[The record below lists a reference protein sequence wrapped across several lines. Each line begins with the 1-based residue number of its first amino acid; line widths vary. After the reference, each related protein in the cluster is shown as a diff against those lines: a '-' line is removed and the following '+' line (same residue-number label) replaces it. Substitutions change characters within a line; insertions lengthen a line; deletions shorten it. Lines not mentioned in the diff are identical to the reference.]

1 MIPGSSGS
9 VAIVAIGRNEGER
22 LKACLRAAGVSSAAD
37 ARTVVYVDS
46 GSADGSA
53 EYARGAGCCV
63 LELDASLPFTA
74 ARARNEGFA
83 CAMEHAPDAEFV
95 QFVDG
100 DCELEEDWLDA
111 AVAALT
117 DKEDAGLVC
126 GHVREIHPEASVF
139 NRLCDLEWQ
148 QVPGEIPTAGG
159 RFMARARAFKE
170 VGGFRPDVIA
180 AEDDEFCIRVRRHG
194 WKILMIDAPMARHD
208 VAITSLNQWWRRTR
222 RAGHAYAQVAAL
234 HSGGEELYFVRD
246 RRRILVWGLAL
257 PIVALALAPFT
268 RGISLLVMIG
278 AYTLQLIHIA
288 RGCRKRGWAARDAWT
303 YGFFTV
309 ISRFPA
315 LQGLLEYYWR
325 RLRGRTMTII
335 EYK

>member
-1 MIPGSSGS
+1 MTPGSSGD

-22 LKACLRAAGVSSAAD
+22 LKRCLRAALRDVPM
-37 ARTVVYVDS
+37 VVYVDS

-53 EYARGAGCCV
+53 ECARAIGCNV
-63 LELDASLPFTA
+63 VELDASRPFSA

-83 CAMEHAPDAEFV
+83 CVMEQAPDIPYV

-100 DCELEEDWLDA
+100 DCELEEGWIEKAADA
-111 AVAALT
+111 LREKSHV
-117 DKEDAGLVC
+117 GVVC
-126 GHVREIHPEASVF
+126 GRVREMHPEASVF

-148 QVPGEIPTAGG
+148 QPAGEVLTAGG
-159 RFMARARAFKE
+159 RFMARARAFKQ

-180 AEDDEFCIRVRRHG
+180 GEDDEFCIRMRG
-194 WKILMIDAPMARHD
+194 QGAKILMLDAPMARHD
-208 VAITSLNQWWRRTR
+208 AAITGFRQWWRRNR

-234 HSGGEELYFVRD
+234 HGGSSERYFVRD
-246 RRRILVWGLAL
+246 RRRILVWGLTL
-257 PIVALALAPFT
+257 PVAALAAAPFT
-268 RGISLLVMIG
+268 HYVSPAILLCLY
-278 AYTLQLIHIA
+278 ALQFAHIA
-288 RGCRKRGWAARDAWT
+288 RGCRGRGWASRDARA
-303 YGFFTV
+303 YSFFTV

-325 RLRGRTMTII
+325 RMGRRPMTII

>member
-1 MIPGSSGS
+1 MNPGFSE

-22 LKACLRAAGVSSAAD
+22 LKPCLRAALRDGPIVI
-37 ARTVVYVDS
+37 YVDS

-53 EYARGAGCCV
+53 EYARSLGCRV
-63 LELDASLPFTA
+63 VELDASRPFSA

-83 CAMEHAPDAEFV
+83 CVMEQAPDTPFV

-100 DCELEEDWLDA
+100 DCELEEGWIEQ
-111 AVAALT
+111 AVNTL
-117 DKEDAGLVC
+117 KEKSHAGVGC
-126 GHVREIHPEASVF
+126 GRVREMYPETSVY
-139 NRLCDLEWQ
+139 NRICDLEWRQ
-148 QVPGEIPTAGG
+148 PAGEVRTSGG
-159 RFMARARAFKE
+159 RFMARARAFRE

-180 AEDDEFCIRVRRHG
+180 AEDDEFCIRVRRQG
-194 WKILMIDAPMARHD
+194 WKILMIDVPMASHD
-208 VAITSLNQWWRRTR
+208 AAIASFRQWWRRNR

-234 HSGGEELYFVRD
+234 HGGGDERYFIRD
-246 RRRILVWGLAL
+246 RRRILIWGLAL
-257 PIVALALAPFT
+257 PFAALAAAPFT
-268 RGISLLVMIG
+268 HGISLLALLCLYG
-278 AYTLQLIHIA
+278 LQFAHIVL
-288 RGCRKRGWAARDAWT
+288 GCRKREWASRDAWA

-325 RLRGRTMTII
+325 RMRRRPMTII